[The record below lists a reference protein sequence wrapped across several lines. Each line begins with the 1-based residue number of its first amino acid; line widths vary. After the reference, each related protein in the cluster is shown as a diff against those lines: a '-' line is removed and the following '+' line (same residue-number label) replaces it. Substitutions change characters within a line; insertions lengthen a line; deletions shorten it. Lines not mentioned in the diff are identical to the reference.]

1 MAATSP
7 TPLEA
12 GLGRALTPQ
21 DLAVL
26 SPAVLCA
33 EPGSPASRLRGR
45 AGRAEWP
52 TAVHDDITRAAHV
65 ASVRDTR
72 IVLVGGSTF
81 AWVHQAVRQLR
92 RAGSFPLAV
101 VATDVTADEELT
113 LLGAGANL
121 VVEPRAGAREVV
133 ARLTALGRSAA
144 GDALLQ
150 VRWLQA
156 GPMRVDLQARRCL
169 LDDEPVPL
177 SQTEFDL
184 LAYLM
189 GRAQQ
194 VAGHHEIAQQ
204 VWGWRHGD
212 VRNTL
217 RIHVGRLRRKI
228 GDPPRAPRWIGSARG
243 LGYQFLQPVAELGE
257 DRSEERLRQAI
268 AVLNAQADA
277 LQALIDTLPAAQDPA
292 TIAETVV
299 QWAVTRGFGDAAT
312 VFRLDVDDAGRG
324 VSRLVASA
332 GMSARWRQSIAT
344 GHPISEG
351 FMGSQVYARGEVVQ
365 MSDMTRLSKRF
376 PVTAR
381 MSTAEDL
388 HACVMFPLHVH
399 GRVWGDLAFVS
410 RAPRAFPPARSA
422 YLRTVAAVVA
432 LAVEARTRDA
442 ALDAGAGGAPDVL
455 PGADPGGGVRAG
467 REATGA

>member
-1 MAATSP
+1 MTTATA
-7 TPLEA
+7 LEL

-21 DLAVL
+21 DAALL

-33 EPGSPASRLRGR
+33 EPGSPASRLHTRVGR
-45 AGRAEWP
+45 TSWP
-52 TAVHDDITRAAHV
+52 TAVHEDVTRAAHGV
-65 ASVRDTR
+65 SVREPR
-72 IVLVGGSTF
+72 LVLVGGSTF

-92 RAGSFPLAV
+92 RGGSAPLAV
-101 VATDVTADEELT
+101 VATDVTADEVLT

-121 VVEPRAGAREVV
+121 VIEPYASAREVV
-133 ARLTALGRSAA
+133 ARLGALSRSAA
-144 GDALLQ
+144 GDPALQ

-156 GPMRVDLQARRCL
+156 GRMRVDLQSRRCL
-169 LDDEPVPL
+169 VDQEQIGL

-184 LAYLM
+184 LASLM
-189 GRAQQ
+189 SRAQQ
-194 VAGHHEIAQQ
+194 VAPHHEIVQQ

-217 RIHVGRLRRKI
+217 RIHVGRLRRKL
-228 GDPPRAPRWIGSARG
+228 GDDPRAPQWIGSVRG

-257 DRSEERLRQAI
+257 DRSEERLREAI
-268 AVLNAQADA
+268 AVLNAQGDA
-277 LQALIDTLPAAQDPA
+277 LRALVDTLPAAEDLG
-292 TIAETVV
+292 TLAETVV

-312 VFRLDVDDAGRG
+312 VFRMDVDGAGRA

-351 FMGSQVYARGEVVQ
+351 FMGSQVYTRGEVVQ
-365 MSDMTRLSKRF
+365 MSDMSRLSKRF

-388 HACVMFPLHVH
+388 HACVMFPLHVR
-399 GRVWGDLAFVS
+399 GQVWGDLAFVS
-410 RAPRAFPPARSA
+410 RAPRAFPPARTA
-422 YLRTVAAVVA
+422 YLRTVAGVVA
-432 LAVEARTRDA
+432 LAVEARTA
-442 ALDAGAGGAPDVL
+442 APGAPGAPVAAGAREEV
-455 PGADPGGGVRAG
+455 PGA
-467 REATGA
+467 

>member
-1 MAATSP
+1 VTSS
-7 TPLEA
+7 TTLEL
-12 GLGRALTPQ
+12 GLGRALTPR
-21 DLAVL
+21 DVALL

-33 EPGSPASRLRGR
+33 EPGSAAGRLRAR
-45 AGRAEWP
+45 AGRTEWP
-52 TAVHDDITRAAHV
+52 TAVHEDVTRAAHT

-72 IVLVGGSTF
+72 LVLVGGSTF
-81 AWVHQAVRQLR
+81 AWVHQAVRALR
-92 RAGSFPLAV
+92 RAGSFPIAV
-101 VATDVTADEELT
+101 LATDVTADEVLT
-113 LLGAGANL
+113 LLEAGANL
-121 VVEPRAGAREVV
+121 VVEPYAGAREVV
-133 ARLTALGRSAA
+133 ARLGALCRSSA
-144 GDALLQ
+144 GDPALQ

-156 GPMRVDLQARRCL
+156 DRMRVDLQARRCL
-169 LDDEPVPL
+169 IDDEPVRL

-184 LAYLM
+184 LAFLM

-194 VAGHHEIAQQ
+194 VVAHHEIAQQ

-217 RIHVGRLRRKI
+217 RIHVGRLRRKL
-228 GDPPRAPRWIGSARG
+228 DDSPRAPRWIGSARG
-243 LGYQFLQPVAELGE
+243 AGYQFLQPVAELGE

-268 AVLNAQADA
+268 AVLNAQSDA
-277 LQALIDTLPAAQDPA
+277 LSALVDTVHAAQDLTA
-292 TIAETVV
+292 VAESVV

-312 VFRLDVDDAGRG
+312 VFRMDVDPLGRG

-351 FMGSQVYARGEVVQ
+351 FMGSQVYSRGEAVQ
-365 MSDMTRLSKRF
+365 MSDMSRLAKRF

-399 GRVWGDLAFVS
+399 GQVWGDLAFVS
-410 RAPRAFPPARSA
+410 RAPRAFPPARTA
-422 YLRTVAAVVA
+422 YLRTVASVVA
-432 LAVEARTRDA
+432 LAVEARLAAEVPGDGTRA
-442 ALDAGAGGAPDVL
+442 VGAPEV
-455 PGADPGGGVRAG
+455 PGA
-467 REATGA
+467 